1 MSLALY
7 KRHTKLE
14 LLAMMHDVTSDPAN
28 LALPGQGIY
37 THTPAA
43 RKKMDAIAAAIAI
56 HMADER
62 AAAGRP
68 VPVAGYS
75 GRQTNK
81 RR

>member
-14 LLAMMHDVTSDPAN
+14 LVAMMEAVTADPAN
-28 LALPGQGIY
+28 LAPPGQGIY

-43 RKKMDAIAAAIAI
+43 RKKMGAIAAAIAM

-62 AAAGRP
+62 TAAGRP
-68 VPVAGYS
+68 VPVDGYS